1 MLRGR
6 IRAPMV
12 RVRCSV
18 VLPLPALTAASDR
31 GMHEDQPL
39 VRRFPLANAA
49 INVGSEATC

>member
-18 VLPLPALTAASDR
+18 VLPLPALIAASDC

-49 INVGSEATC
+49 IDVGSEATC